1 MRFKK
6 INYNIIK
13 KWHDDCLN
21 LLEIYKSDDALPMEM
36 EWALYQNY
44 KLINSI
50 VSNHMNQINA
60 LEEKYGTLQED
71 GSKKLDTTS
80 NVVMELYNKELQE
93 LQNKQFTI
101 RIETINHKYLRGL
114 KGVTLDVMSLLDF
127 MID

>member
-6 INYNIIK
+6 INYKIIK

-50 VSNHMNQINA
+50 VSNHMNQVNA
-60 LEEKYGTLQED
+60 LEAKYGTLQED